1 MIKIKLKCQMIKR
14 GEDFVMNKRKLTY
27 LILTGSL
34 VWNLVNYNDVVLAS
48 EKNTYNKTSNVTKAP
63 IINGIKINKQL
74 INKNYSKGVNI
85 TPKYIVIHDTDNRQA
100 GANAIANRNY
110 FANDPNAKAST
121 HYIVDDKNIVQVLE
135 DNWKGWH
142 IGDGSNK
149 NINNSTSIG
158 IELCVNR
165 GIDFDKTLENGI
177 ELTKYLMN
185 KYNIPPENVVMH
197 RNASGKICSRMMI
210 EDRPGLWKY
219 FKNKISG
226 INTNISKEVKK
237 GTVYGVDTNLR
248 VRVNPQ
254 KNSNTLGYLLP
265 GEEVIVLTE
274 VNGWYKV
281 EYNSNTGVK
290 IGYVSKNHII
300 I

>member
-1 MIKIKLKCQMIKR
+1 MK
-14 GEDFVMNKRKLTY
+14 KRKLAY

-34 VWNLVNYNDVVLAS
+34 VFNIFNYNELVLAS
-48 EKNTYNKTSNVTKAP
+48 EKNTYNKTSNTIKTP

-74 INKNYSKGVNI
+74 INENYSKGVNI

-110 FANDPNAKAST
+110 FANDSNAKASA
-121 HYIVDDKNIVQVLE
+121 HYIVYDKNIIQALE

-142 IGDGSNK
+142 IGDGNNK
-149 NINNSTSIG
+149 NINNSTAIG

-165 GIDFDKTLENGI
+165 GNDFDKTLENGI
-177 ELTKYLMN
+177 NLTKYLMN
-185 KYNIPPENVVMH
+185 KHNIQPENVVMH

-219 FKNKISG
+219 FKNRISG
-226 INTNISKEVKK
+226 VNINLSKEVKK
-237 GTVYGVDTNLR
+237 GTVYGIDTNLR
-248 VRVNPQ
+248 VRVKPQ
-254 KNSNTLGYLLP
+254 KNSNILGYLLP
-265 GEEVIVLTE
+265 GEEVRVITE

-281 EYNSNTGVK
+281 EYNSNTGIK
-290 IGYVSKNHII
+290 TGYVSKKYII
-300 I
+300 V

>member
-1 MIKIKLKCQMIKR
+1 MIKR

-34 VWNLVNYNDVVLAS
+34 VWNIVNYNDVVLAS
-48 EKNTYNKTSNVTKAP
+48 EKNTYNKTSNVTKTL

-85 TPKYIVIHDTDNRQA
+85 TPKYIVIHDTDNRQV

-110 FANDPNAKAST
+110 FANDPNAKASA

-197 RNASGKICSRMMI
+197 
-210 EDRPGLWKY
+210 GLWKY

-290 IGYVSKNHII
+290 TGYVSKNHII